1 MAYTDIDNGEEHF
14 QILHYTGN
22 GSTSSGITRT
32 FDGSVNLK
40 PGLMYHHKY
49 AGGGNYHNIMENEYT
64 GPDTLWLTSSGDS
77 VANEGTAA
85 SFDTNGFTHSTNNLA
100 TYYHNENG
108 KSYGVWAWSETG
120 VSNATNTNG
129 DITSTVRAHP
139 TAGWSIVNWTGN
151 STADQ
156 TVGHG
161 LGHTPEALWMY
172 PIQVASNNG
181 NTQRPMWFSANSAN
195 HNFNT
200 GLNESDTE
208 SDSTN
213 GRITAREASGRGSST
228 TFMVRVGNSSYENVN
243 HSSQNY
249 MCIAWRSVK
258 GFSKFGKYRGNSDAN
273 GPTVYTGFKPAFVLC
288 KRVGGN
294 NAFRCFDNKRD
305 PINLDGGHGSIN
317 IAANYGAEL
326 RDANTKIDF
335 LSNGFK
341 LRCTHASLNGSDDYA
356 YAAFAENP
364 FISSKGVPATA
375 R

>member
-1 MAYTDIDNGEEHF
+1 MAYTTIDNSESAF
-14 QILHYTGN
+14 QILAYTGN
-22 GSTSSGITRT
+22 GSTSSGISRT
-32 FDGSVNLK
+32 FSGSVDLK

-49 AGGGNYHNIMENEYT
+49 SSNNLYNQNIMENEYT
-64 GPDTLWLTSSGDS
+64 GPGTHWLAASGDA
-77 VANEGTAA
+77 VVNDGLCA
-85 SFDTNGFTHSTNNLA
+85 SFDTNGFTHATQNLGG
-100 TYYHNENG
+100 YYHNQNG
-108 KSYGVWAWSETG
+108 ESYGVWAWSETG
-120 VSNATNTNG
+120 ASNVSNTDG
-129 DITSTVRAHP
+129 DITSTVRVHP
-139 TAGWSIVNWTGN
+139 DAGFSFVNWTGN

-249 MCIAWRSVK
+249 MCIAWRSIQ
-258 GFSKFGKYRGNSDAN
+258 GFSKFGKYVGNGNAN
-273 GPTVYTGFKPAFVLC
+273 GAFVYTGFKPALIIC
-288 KRVGGN
+288 KQVGGN
-294 NAFRCFDNKRD
+294 TDFRCHDINRD
-305 PINLDGGHGSIN
+305 PFNRDGGSIN
-317 IAANYGAEL
+317 FTSNMGTEI

-341 LRCTHASLNGSDDYA
+341 PRCTHTSINGTGSYA
-356 YAAFAENP
+356 FAAFAENP
-364 FISSKGVPATA
+364 FVTSTGIPATA

>member
-1 MAYTDIDNGEEHF
+1 MAYTTIDNSEEAF

-32 FDGSVNLK
+32 FDGSVDLK
-40 PGLMYHHKY
+40 PGLTYHHKY
-49 AGGGNYHNIMENEYT
+49 AGGGNYMNIMENEYT
-64 GPDTLWLTSSGDS
+64 GPGTHWLASSGDS
-77 VANEGTAA
+77 VNDGITA
-85 SFDTNGFTHSTNNLA
+85 SYDTDGFTHATQNLGG
-100 TYYHNENG
+100 YYHNENG

-120 VSNATNTNG
+120 ASNVTNTNG

-156 TVGHG
+156 TIGHG
-161 LGHTPEALWMY
+161 LGHTPDALWMY
-172 PIQVASNNG
+172 PIQVAANNG
-181 NTQRPMWFSANSAN
+181 NTQRPMWFNANSAN

-200 GLNESDTE
+200 GLNENDTE

-249 MCIAWRSVK
+249 MCIAWRSVQ
-258 GFSKFGKYRGNSDAN
+258 GFSKFGKYKGQSNAN
-273 GPTVYTGFKPAFVLC
+273 GTFVYTGFKPALVIC
-288 KRVGGN
+288 KRIGGN
-294 NAFRCFDNKRD
+294 NDFRCFDNRRD
-305 PINLDGGHGSIN
+305 TINLNGGLSSIN
-317 IAANYGAEL
+317 ICANYGSGET

-341 LRCTHASLNGSDDYA
+341 LRCTHTALNGSDDYA
-356 YAAFAENP
+356 YAAWAENP
-364 FISSKGVPATA
+364 FVTSTGAPATA

>member
-1 MAYTDIDNGEEHF
+1 MAYSTISNSEEHF
-14 QILHYTGN
+14 QILHYTGD
-22 GSTSSGITRT
+22 GTTSAGKTRT
-32 FDGSVNLK
+32 FSGSVDLK
-40 PGLMYHHKY
+40 PGLTYHHKY

-64 GPDTLWLTSSGDS
+64 GAGVHWLASSGDS
-77 VANEGTAA
+77 VANDGITA
-85 SFDTNGFTHSTNNLA
+85 SFDTNGFTHATQNLGG
-100 TYYHNENG
+100 YYHNENG
-108 KSYGVWAWSETG
+108 SSYGVWAWSETG

-151 STADQ
+151 STDNQ
-156 TVGHG
+156 TIGHG

-172 PIQVASNNG
+172 PIQVAANNG

-213 GRITAREASGRGSST
+213 GRISAREASSRGSST
-228 TFMVRVGNSSYENVN
+228 IFTVRVGNSSYENVN

-249 MCIAWRSVK
+249 MCIAWRSVQ
-258 GFSKFGKYRGNSDAN
+258 GFSKIGKYKGNSNTD
-273 GPTVYTGFKPAFVLC
+273 GTFVYCGFKPAFVLC

-305 PINLDGGHGSIN
+305 PINTGGGGSIN
-317 IAANYGAEL
+317 ICANYGAEW
-326 RDANTKIDF
+326 RDSNSYFDF

-341 LRCTHASLNGSDDYA
+341 LRTTHASLNGNDDYA
-356 YAAFAENP
+356 FMAFAENP
-364 FISSKGVPATA
+364 FVAEGIPTTA

>member
-1 MAYTDIDNGEEHF
+1 MAYTTIDNSEEAF

-32 FDGSVNLK
+32 FDGSVDLK

-64 GPDTLWLTSSGDS
+64 GPDTLWLASSGDS

-85 SFDTNGFTHSTNNLA
+85 SFDTDGFTHSTNNLGS
-100 TYYHNENG
+100 YYHNENG
-108 KSYGVWAWSETG
+108 KSYGVWAWKESG
-120 VSNATNTNG
+120 ASNVTNTSG
-129 DITSTVRAHP
+129 TITSTVRAN
-139 TAGWSIVNWTGN
+139 TDIGLSFVNWTGT
-151 STADQ
+151 SADG
-156 TVGHG
+156 TIGHG
-161 LGHTPEALWMY
+161 LGKKPDALWMY
-172 PIQVASNNG
+172 PIQVAANNG
-181 NTQRPMWFSANSAN
+181 NTQRPQWWSANTWN

-213 GRITAREASGRGSST
+213 GRLGASSSNSQGT
-228 TFMVRVGNSSYENVN
+228 TSIFSVFSGNSSYEAVN

-249 MCIAWRSVK
+249 MCIAWTSIQ
-258 GFSKFGKYRGNSDAN
+258 GFSKFGKYKGNNNAD
-273 GPTVYTGFKPAFVLC
+273 GPFVYTGFKPALVIV

-294 NAFRCFDNKRD
+294 NAFRCFDNARD
-305 PINLDGGHGSIN
+305 PYNVDGGHSSVN
-317 IAANYGAEL
+317 LTANYGAEL

-341 LRCTHASLNGSDDYA
+341 LRCNATPMNGSDDYA
-356 YAAFAENP
+356 FGAFAENP
-364 FISSKGVPATA
+364 FVTSTGVPGLA